1 MTDDDKVAYP
11 ERFLLLGML
20 LFKDILP
27 ILAVDHKDSKSQ
39 RESADSSL
47 YTRLHPERISPLA
60 RQTPTS
66 RLGRPGELGGR
77 PGSMAECGKQR

>member
-47 YTRLHPERISPLA
+47 HTRLHSQRISPLA